1 MKRLKQTKSASSPS
15 WRNQYCNNN
24 EDDSM
29 FELTV
34 PEEMLEKLRDML
46 EDEDEESCIRLRE
59 YQVGGG

>member
-1 MKRLKQTKSASSPS
+1 
-15 WRNQYCNNN
+15 
-24 EDDSM
+24 M
-29 FELTV
+29 FELSV

>member
-1 MKRLKQTKSASSPS
+1 
-15 WRNQYCNNN
+15 
-24 EDDSM
+24 M